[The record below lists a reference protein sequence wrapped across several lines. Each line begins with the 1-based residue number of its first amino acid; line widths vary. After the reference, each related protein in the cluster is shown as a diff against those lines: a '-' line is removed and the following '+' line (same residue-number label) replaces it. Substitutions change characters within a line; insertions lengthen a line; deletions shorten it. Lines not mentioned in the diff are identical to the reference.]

1 MKYLFLSFIV
11 VLCFVSCKKDSPAI
25 ESINTN
31 NSSDSLTYQP
41 KNAGSKWFYT
51 RVSNILSIATIDSFY
66 FTSLNYDT
74 TAYGSSFHVFKD
86 DFLGNQYIR
95 QDAGKYYTIITNS
108 TNKPQILVLDTS
120 KNLNEWW
127 QGGVNGNDTYS
138 YKIVERIPSYSLD
151 NFTFRNVI
159 KVYGERVQSSGGVNT
174 ITLKG
179 DVYYAQGVG
188 QIKSD
193 LTGLI
198 LGNPASAAIKIR
210 RLDLK

>member
-1 MKYLFLSFIV
+1 MKYPLLGFIA
-11 VLCFVSCKKDSPAI
+11 LMFIISCTKSSPAI

-51 RVSNILSIATIDSFY
+51 RVTTILSIPTIDSFY

-74 TAYGSSFHVFKD
+74 TAYSSSFHVFKD

-95 QDAGKYYTIITNS
+95 QDGGKYYTLLTAS
-108 TNKPQILVLDTS
+108 SNKPQILVLDTS

-127 QGGVNGNDTYS
+127 LGGVNGNDNYS
-138 YKIVERIPSYSLD
+138 YKIVERMPSYSLD
-151 NFTFRNVI
+151 NFIFRNVI

-179 DVYYAQGVG
+179 DIYYAQGVG

-193 LTGLI
+193 LIGI
-198 LGNPASAAIKIR
+198 IGGNPVNVAVKIR

>member
-1 MKYLFLSFIV
+1 MKYLLLGFIILMSFI
-11 VLCFVSCKKDSPAI
+11 SCKKNSPAI

-51 RVSNILSIATIDSFY
+51 RVTNLGIDSFY

-159 KVYGERVQSSGGVNT
+159 KVYGERVQNNGGVNT

-188 QIKSD
+188 NIKSD
-193 LTGLI
+193 LVGIVGGLQI
-198 LGNPASAAIKIR
+198 SAAIKIK

>member
-1 MKYLFLSFIV
+1 MKYLLLGFIILMSFI
-11 VLCFVSCKKDSPAI
+11 SCKKNSPAI

-51 RVSNILSIATIDSFY
+51 RVTNLGIDSFY

-159 KVYGERVQSSGGVNT
+159 KVYGERVQNNGGVNT

-188 QIKSD
+188 NIKSD
-193 LTGLI
+193 LVGIVGGLQI
-198 LGNPASAAIKIR
+198 SAAIKIK
-210 RLDLK
+210 RLDLKFLN

>member
-11 VLCFVSCKKDSPAI
+11 VLCFMSCKKDSPAI

-51 RVSNILSIATIDSFY
+51 RLTTTIITTNLDSFY

-74 TAYGSSFHVFKD
+74 TAYSSSFHVFKD

-95 QDAGKYYTIITNS
+95 QDAGKYYTLLTGS

-138 YKIVERIPSYSLD
+138 YKIVERIPSYTLD

-159 KVYGERVQSSGGVNT
+159 KVYGERVQNNGGVNT

-188 QIKSD
+188 NIKSD
-193 LTGLI
+193 LIGTF
-198 LGNPASAAIKIR
+198 LGNQITTAIKIR

>member
-1 MKYLFLSFIV
+1 MKYLFVSFIILISV
-11 VLCFVSCKKDSPAI
+11 SSCKKSSPAI

-51 RVSNILSIATIDSFY
+51 RVTANITIDSFY

-193 LTGLI
+193 LIGL
-198 LGNPASAAIKIR
+198 LAGNPISVAIKIK

>member
-1 MKYLFLSFIV
+1 MKYLL
-11 VLCFVSCKKDSPAI
+11 LCFMVLMCFISCKKSSPAI

-51 RVSNILSIATIDSFY
+51 RVTTLGIDSFY

-95 QDAGKYYTIITNS
+95 QDGGKYYTIITNS

-159 KVYGERVQSSGGVNT
+159 KVYGERVQNNGGVNT
-174 ITLKG
+174 VTLKG
-179 DVYYAQGVG
+179 DIYYAQGVG

-193 LTGLI
+193 LIFIIGGI
-198 LGNPASAAIKIR
+198 QQQVAIKIK